1 MLKFLTTVSSSASV
15 RLFTLLNG
23 KKVGTDEQGNIY
35 YNCAPRRGYK
45 RDRRWVIYNGLA
57 EASRV
62 PPEWHGW
69 LHHQTDTPPQD
80 HNVLRRAW
88 QQPPQQNL
96 TGTANAYVPPGHV
109 LQGGQRDKAT
119 GDYQAWTPD
128 N

>member
-15 RLFTLLNG
+15 RLFTLLSG
-23 KKVGTDEQGNIY
+23 TKVGTDQLGNIY
-35 YNCAPRRGYK
+35 YTGKARKGYK
-45 RDRRWVIYNGLA
+45 RERRWVIYNGEA

-69 LHHQTDTPPQD
+69 LHHQTDDLPQEQ
-80 HNVLRRAW
+80 NNLRREW
-88 QQPPQQNL
+88 QLPAQKNM

-109 LQGGQRDKAT
+109 LRGTHRDTAT
-119 GDYQAWTPD
+119 GDYQAWTPE